1 MPEPQAEA
9 ISTAFQNAYA
19 ETDLATKRDLDDV
32 GLALKRDIRELDLK
46 IEQIRA
52 ELKRDLVEMEQ
63 RLIIWHVANR
73 R

>member
-9 ISTAFQNAYA
+9 ISTAFQHAYA
-19 ETDLATKRDLDDV
+19 ETDLATKRDLNDV